1 MNFELES
8 IRESSPARI
17 KVVGV
22 GGAGGNAVNRMIEAG
37 LRGVEFISVNTD
49 LQVLERN
56 LADVKIQIGTNTTRG
71 LGAGANPDRGRQSME
86 ESAEEVAER
95 LKGADMVFIT
105 AGMGGGTGTGAA
117 PVVAD
122 IARELGILT
131 VAVVTRPFDWEG
143 AVRKRN
149 ARQGLE
155 LLRASVDTII
165 VIPNQRLLSVA
176 AKNMTMREA
185 FRTADDVLYN
195 AARGISE
202 MILRPGDMNVDFADV
217 SAIMR
222 NSGQALM
229 GSGSASGENRARMA
243 AEQALHCPLLDAVDI
258 RGATGMLVNITGGS
272 ILAHEINDVMEYFR
286 EAMGEENEENIIFG
300 FGEDDAT
307 DEFRVTLIATGF
319 DPDMQN
325 LPQTNG
331 MPTYAPR
338 LAGRS
343 PARAGGLVAPAAPG
357 AAPPS
362 RNRQHRRLERLA
374 AAAGRTGAGGIGI
387 HPRPASVGI
396 HAGGR
401 SRTASRHP
409 AASPRDRR
417 WRWRR
422 SRRTARAG
430 SSCPTWTIPWT
441 RTSTRRPTCA
451 SAGDLSQ
458 SLYVHVP
465 SASGSAPTATSPRGR
480 IGATRNRRGWDGSNG
495 NWSLRGREATGTLDS
510 VFFGGGT
517 PSALSEEGLGR
528 LCRAVV
534 GQFPL
539 STDPPNGPWRPTPSP

>member
-8 IRESSPARI
+8 VHESSPARI

-37 LRGVEFISVNTD
+37 LHGVEFISFNTD

-202 MILRPGDMNVDFADV
+202 MILSPGDMNVDFADV
-217 SAIMR
+217 STIMR

-258 RGATGMLVNITGGS
+258 RGAKGMLVNITGGS

-286 EAMGEENEENIIFG
+286 EAVGEEDGENIIFG
-300 FGEDDAT
+300 FGEDDSS

-319 DPDMQN
+319 DPEMNN

-331 MPTYAPR
+331 MPTYNAPTPQMQPAPVASWRQQPQAPAQPQAATGAWNAWQQPQAAPVQEGSGSIRAQRPSGSMPVTAAPR
-338 LAGRS
+338 
-343 PARAGGLVAPAAPG
+343 PGLRREPSGSQVAVAPLSA
-357 AAPPS
+357 
-362 RNRQHRRLERLA
+362 NRTR
-374 AAAGRTGAGGIGI
+374 GIFVPDLDESMDDDI
-387 HPRPASVGI
+387 DKPAYL
-396 HAGGR
+396 R
-401 SRTASRHP
+401 
-409 AASPRDRR
+409 
-417 WRWRR
+417 
-422 SRRTARAG
+422 
-430 SSCPTWTIPWT
+430 
-441 RTSTRRPTCA
+441 
-451 SAGDLSQ
+451 Q
-458 SLYVHVP
+458 
-465 SASGSAPTATSPRGR
+465 RG
-480 IGATRNRRGWDGSNG
+480 
-495 NWSLRGREATGTLDS
+495 
-510 VFFGGGT
+510 
-517 PSALSEEGLGR
+517 
-528 LCRAVV
+528 
-534 GQFPL
+534 
-539 STDPPNGPWRPTPSP
+539 

>member
-1 MNFELES
+1 MSGIRDES
-8 IRESSPARI
+8 PFARI
-17 KVVGV
+17 KVIGV
-22 GGAGGNAVNRMIEAG
+22 GGGGSNAVNRMIDAG
-37 LRGVEFISVNTD
+37 LRGVEFIAMNTD
-49 LQVLERN
+49 IQVLDVSAADYKLQLGEN
-56 LADVKIQIGTNTTRG
+56 LTRG
-71 LGAGANPDRGRQSME
+71 LGAGGNPEVGRAAAE
-86 ESAEEVAER
+86 ESKSDIKKAIE
-95 LKGADMVFIT
+95 GADMVFIT

-117 PVVAD
+117 PVVAE

-229 GSGSASGENRARMA
+229 GSGSASGENRGRMA

-258 RGATGMLVNITGGS
+258 HGATGMLVNITGGC
-272 ILAHEINDVMEYFR
+272 ILAHEINEVMEYFR

-307 DEFRVTLIATGF
+307 EEFRVTLIATGF

-331 MPTYAPR
+331 MPTYA
-338 LAGRS
+338 S
-343 PARAGGLVAPAAPG
+343 PSQAPQPAPVASWRQQPQAQPAPAQTGNTGAWSPWQQQPATQEG
-357 AAPPS
+357 SGTIRAQRPSGSMPVAAP
-362 RNRQHRRLERLA
+362 A
-374 AAAGRTGAGGIGI
+374 
-387 HPRPASVGI
+387 PRPA
-396 HAGGR
+396 
-401 SRTASRHP
+401 
-409 AASPRDRR
+409 RR
-417 WRWRR
+417 EP
-422 SRRTARAG
+422 SG
-430 SSCPTWTIPWT
+430 SQVAVAP
-441 RTSTRRPTCA
+441 
-451 SAGDLSQ
+451 LSQ
-458 SLYVHVP
+458 NR
-465 SASGSAPTATSPRGR
+465 PRGIFVPDLDEAMDENIDTPAYLR
-480 IGATRNRRGWDGSNG
+480 QRG
-495 NWSLRGREATGTLDS
+495 
-510 VFFGGGT
+510 
-517 PSALSEEGLGR
+517 
-528 LCRAVV
+528 
-534 GQFPL
+534 
-539 STDPPNGPWRPTPSP
+539 

>member
-117 PVVAD
+117 PVVAE

-229 GSGSASGENRARMA
+229 GSGSASGENRGRMA

-272 ILAHEINDVMEYFR
+272 ILAHEINEVMEYFR
-286 EAMGEENEENIIFG
+286 DAMGEENEENIIFG
-300 FGEDDAT
+300 FGDDDAT

-331 MPTYAPR
+331 MPTYAAPSQ
-338 LAGRS
+338 AS
-343 PARAGGLVAPAAPG
+343 QPAPAASWRQQPQAQPQVPAQPG
-357 AAPPS
+357 NTGAWSPWQQQPATQEGSGTIRAQRPSGSMPVAAP
-362 RNRQHRRLERLA
+362 A
-374 AAAGRTGAGGIGI
+374 
-387 HPRPASVGI
+387 PRPA
-396 HAGGR
+396 A
-401 SRTASRHP
+401 
-409 AASPRDRR
+409 RR
-417 WRWRR
+417 EP
-422 SRRTARAG
+422 SG
-430 SSCPTWTIPWT
+430 SQVAVAP
-441 RTSTRRPTCA
+441 
-451 SAGDLSQ
+451 LSQ
-458 SLYVHVP
+458 NR
-465 SASGSAPTATSPRGR
+465 PRGIFVPDLDDAMDENIDTPAYLR
-480 IGATRNRRGWDGSNG
+480 QRG
-495 NWSLRGREATGTLDS
+495 
-510 VFFGGGT
+510 
-517 PSALSEEGLGR
+517 
-528 LCRAVV
+528 
-534 GQFPL
+534 
-539 STDPPNGPWRPTPSP
+539 